1 MVGHTEFLRIRIG
14 GLLGIAWSHVLPTHL
29 RQPLDLHQMAL
40 VSSLTSGITID
51 MTRDRELTQFEARKQ
66 DLISKGIKSKG

>member
-1 MVGHTEFLRIRIG
+1 MPIYL
-14 GLLGIAWSHVLPTHL
+14 THL

-51 MTRDRELTQFEARKQ
+51 MTRDREHTHFEARKQ